1 MRRFE
6 RALKYGGRLFV
17 IVGTGPA
24 MEARLVRRLGPSEF
38 SAKVLFETCVEPLEN
53 VPTPAIVPFLT
64 VAAVT
69 QIDPAGLKAKMDSR
83 QEFCLLD
90 VREPW
95 EVARASLPGSVCIP
109 LQEIPS
115 RMQELDAGAEIIVMC
130 QAGMRSQRA
139 AEFLA
144 GTGVSAAWCNL
155 RGGIAAWAR
164 QFDPGLD
171 LE

>member
-1 MRRFE
+1 MDA
-6 RALKYGGRLFV
+6 RA
-17 IVGTGPA
+17 
-24 MEARLVRRLGPSEF
+24 
-38 SAKVLFETCVEPLEN
+38 
-53 VPTPAIVPFLT
+53 
-64 VAAVT
+64 
-69 QIDPAGLKAKMDSR
+69 Q
-83 QEFCLLD
+83 FCLLD

-144 GTGVSAAWCNL
+144 GRGFSRVVNL

-171 LE
+171 VE

>member
-1 MRRFE
+1 MDA
-6 RALKYGGRLFV
+6 RA
-17 IVGTGPA
+17 
-24 MEARLVRRLGPSEF
+24 
-38 SAKVLFETCVEPLEN
+38 
-53 VPTPAIVPFLT
+53 
-64 VAAVT
+64 
-69 QIDPAGLKAKMDSR
+69 
-83 QEFCLLD
+83 EFCLLD

-95 EVARASLPGSVCIP
+95 EVERASLPGSVCIP

-144 GTGVSAAWCNL
+144 ARGFSRVVNL